1 MIQRGLDCQSL
12 SDPHLLPLLIDLGIL
27 EPDEDPVCFK
37 IPLLERSQYGRQV
50 STKATDEGSEVP
62 CRQQHIVLVACLGPF
77 STVELQVR
85 LVFVYK
91 QPIIDFGRHPR

>member
-37 IPLLERSQYGRQV
+37 IPLFG
-50 STKATDEGSEVP
+50 K
-62 CRQQHIVLVACLGPF
+62 VAIRPPG
-77 STVELQVR
+77 
-85 LVFVYK
+85 K
-91 QPIIDFGRHPR
+91 H